1 MTDTRNSPRGFT
13 IVSARGL
20 ALVTAVALLV
30 GLSLGFGLSRV
41 LGSGS
46 PADDSAEAGFARDM
60 TAHHAQAVAMG
71 MIATKKGYSHEVRT
85 MGEDIAMTQQGQI
98 GIMSQ
103 WLRDWGLNNNGS
115 GRPMAWMPDG
125 DQVLTNG
132 NLMPG
137 MATQAE
143 MDALQNATGKEVDRL
158 FLEMMIKHHL
168 GGVHMVDA
176 VLEQSED
183 PDVTWLAKSMKAG
196 QQAEISDM
204 QRLQETLAKR

>member
-13 IVSARGL
+13 IVSRRGL
-20 ALVTAVALLV
+20 ALVAAVTLLV
-30 GLSLGFGLSRV
+30 GLALGAGLTRV
-41 LGSGS
+41 FGSGS

-71 MIATKKGYSHEVRT
+71 ILAAKNGHSHEVRT
-85 MGEDIAMTQQGQI
+85 IGEDVAMTQQGQI

-103 WLRDWGLNNNGS
+103 WLRDWGLNLNGTAK
-115 GRPMAWMPDG
+115 PMAWMPDG
-125 DQVLTNG
+125 DKALING

-143 MDALQNATGKEVDRL
+143 MEALQKATGKEFDRL
-158 FLEMMIKHHL
+158 FLDMMIKHHL

-176 VLEQSED
+176 VLADSTD
-183 PDVTWLAKSMKAG
+183 PDVTWLAKGMKAG
-196 QQAEISDM
+196 QTAEISDM
-204 QRLQETLAKR
+204 QRLQATLAKR